1 MLSVMDRLVVLLPQ
15 DMHERRDRGLVH
27 AELGHAGQ
35 ALSDLQA
42 YLEAEPLAADHGAL
56 AARMK
61 EIAGAAGL

>member
-1 MLSVMDRLVVLLPQ
+1 MDRLVVLLPH
-15 DMHERRDRGLVH
+15 DMGERRDRGLVH

-35 ALSDLQA
+35 ALADLQA

-56 AARMK
+56 AARVQ